1 MRCVAIAA
9 SVCAACVCKIKGK
22 FFIMETRLQSSEVRI
37 PKNERG
43 NQPANVS
50 AFKSSFARSL
60 SFSCQNKPLDL
71 ENGFR
76 VAAPNLDITSPNLI
90 NLKTSPLKDDD
101 FEEFM
106 KHSPLKR
113 ILTAKQQ
120 QQMVTPIKGRQM
132 LSLSADR
139 QRMQVKI
146 GFRCTVTL
154 NNGLSIW
161 DEILFFGNL
170 RDIFFLHV
178 GKLLSKYVRACLL

>member
-1 MRCVAIAA
+1 M
-9 SVCAACVCKIKGK
+9 CKIKGI

-132 LSLSADR
+132 MSISADR
-139 QRMQVKI
+139 QRMQVNKF
-146 GFRCTVTL
+146 GFWCAVTL
-154 NNGLSIW
+154 NNSVSFSAQFYFKLKGT
-161 DEILFFGNL
+161 
-170 RDIFFLHV
+170 IFC
-178 GKLLSKYVRACLL
+178 SCRQTI